1 VVEADHDPPF
11 SRRESHLIA
20 TGILDAQRVTIEGS
34 DHVVN
39 LRQPGRFDEA
49 VLAFLTAVRPE
60 P

>member
-1 VVEADHDPPF
+1 VVEADNDPPF

-20 TGILDAQRVTIEGS
+20 TGILDAQRVTIEDT

-39 LRQPGRFDEA
+39 LRQPERFDEA
-49 VLAFLTAVRPE
+49 VLAFLTAVRPQ